1 MGFFK
6 SIGKKLKRVVSI
18 KNLTRVATGNFS
30 AVGKDI
36 LRVASTDNLGKDPI
50 TGRSIIVPAGSDLK
64 AKPLEMPKVVE
75 TVLDAKGAELRQ
87 DVIDSLSKN
96 KAVQDATDMVAKTA
110 LKAYW
115 TKYKNWFIGFLV
127 ALLMFFGLRW
137 LFFSKGKK
145 SRARR

>member
-30 AVGKDI
+30 AVGKDL
-36 LRVASTDNLGKDPI
+36 LRVASTENLGKDPI
-50 TGRSIIVPAGSDLK
+50 TGRSIIVPAGTKKVEIPK
-64 AKPLEMPKVVE
+64 ALE
-75 TVLDAKGAELRQ
+75 TVLDAKGQEFNANLT
-87 DVIDSLSKN
+87 SKLADN
-96 KAVQDATDMVAKTA
+96 KLVQDLTSTA
-110 LKAYW
+110 VNTGVKAYW